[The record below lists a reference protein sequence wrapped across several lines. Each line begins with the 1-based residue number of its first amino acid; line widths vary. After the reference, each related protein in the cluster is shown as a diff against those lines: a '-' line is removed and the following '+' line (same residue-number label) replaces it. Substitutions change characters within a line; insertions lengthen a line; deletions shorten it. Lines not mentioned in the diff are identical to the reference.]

1 MTDFTDMATS
11 ANLKVMFKADKEFNK
26 TPSGDNFDGLV
37 GSNNW

>member
-1 MTDFTDMATS
+1 
-11 ANLKVMFKADKEFNK
+11 MFKADKEFNK